1 MEICEFFGR
10 LLLTGLFGMLVSGGV
25 ICWII
30 YPVDLKERIYYIVA
44 KILLV
49 IACTMAGIGV
59 CGMIW
64 TF

>member
-1 MEICEFFGR
+1 MEIGEIFCKLFF
-10 LLLTGLFGMLVSGGV
+10 TGLFGMFVSGGV

-30 YPVDLKERIYYIVA
+30 YPVSLKERIYYIIA

>member
-1 MEICEFFGR
+1 MGTSEFFIK
-10 LLLTGLFGMLVSGGV
+10 LFFTGLFSMLVSGGV

-30 YPVDLKERIYYIVA
+30 FPTDLKERIYYIIA

-49 IACTMAGIGV
+49 IACVVTAIGFF
-59 CGMIW
+59 GMIW

>member
-10 LLLTGLFGMLVSGGV
+10 LFFTGLFGMLVSGGV
-25 ICWII
+25 VWWII
-30 YPVDLKERIYYIVA
+30 FPVDLKERIYYIVA

-59 CGMIW
+59 CGLIW